1 MSRISAPYG
10 PLLSPASPRHTVSS
24 FVVGNPMKLQPPK
37 LDPLAQG
44 LLTTLLGVVLALL
57 LALFAIR
64 VARDLTPSFPILDDP
79 SFWTL
84 FIAGAGV
91 CVSLL
96 LRVVTKSMTS
106 PVVAPADIDVTP
118 DLFSQAVVLN
128 IGSQIIGAHGDKTP
142 PPIVGLLFWGI
153 LVSILV
159 YIYLAQRYLQDGNL
173 KLFLGGTMSFIP
185 LCCVSYV
192 FVGLA

>member
-1 MSRISAPYG
+1 
-10 PLLSPASPRHTVSS
+10 
-24 FVVGNPMKLQPPK
+24 MKLRLPR
-37 LDPLAQG
+37 LDPLAEA
-44 LLTTLLGVVLALL
+44 LITTLLSVVLALFI
-57 LALFAIR
+57 ALFAIR
-64 VARDLTPSFPILDDP
+64 EAKSLTPSFSILTDP

-96 LRVVTKSMTS
+96 LRVVTKSMSS
-106 PVVAPADIDVTP
+106 PVVAPADIDITP

-128 IGSQIIGAHGDKTP
+128 IGSQIFVANGNPDTQR
-142 PPIVGLLFWGI
+142 IVGILFWGI
-153 LVSILV
+153 LICILC
-159 YIYLAQRYLQDGNL
+159 YIYLAQRHLRDGNL

-185 LCCVSYV
+185 LCFVSYV